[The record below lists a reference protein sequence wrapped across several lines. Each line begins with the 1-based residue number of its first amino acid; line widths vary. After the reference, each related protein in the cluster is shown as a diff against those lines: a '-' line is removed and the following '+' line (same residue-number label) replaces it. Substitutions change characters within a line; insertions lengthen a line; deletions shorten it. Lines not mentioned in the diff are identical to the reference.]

1 MFQRRGAPILQEVG
15 LQAAAQERMPF
26 LLCKKNEALTLNEFH
41 TYCAHAPLQAYT
53 SLCSTAPTM

>member
-1 MFQRRGAPILQEVG
+1 MFQRRGAPDLQEVG
-15 LQAAAQERMPF
+15 LQAAVQER
-26 LLCKKNEALTLNEFH
+26 KNEALTLNEFH